1 MKELPL
7 IGPNQALFL
16 DFDGT
21 LVDLAP
27 HPDDVRVSDDLIVA
41 LARLQDRLQGALA
54 VVSGRPIAQIDRFLA
69 PLHLPAAGLHGLE
82 HRYTVNAD
90 IMRTEPGPE
99 IRALKG
105 VVRNSGLLEKG
116 VFLEDKGATLA
127 FHYRS
132 VPAMEDAVVRVVSEA
147 LEALPALHIIRG
159 KMVVEAKPFASDK
172 GSAVQS
178 FLEHEPFKGRKP
190 IFIGDDVTDEDGIA
204 AAQDAGGTGIKVGD
218 GVTCAHYRLS
228 DVAAV
233 HDWLA
238 GKTTVTES

>member
-1 MKELPL
+1 MKDLPP
-7 IGPNQALFL
+7 IGPNEALFL

-27 HPDDVRVSDDLIVA
+27 RPEDVRVSDDLIAA
-41 LARLQDRLQGALA
+41 LSRLQDRLKGALA
-54 VVSGRPIAQIDRFLA
+54 VVSGRPISQIDGFLA

-82 HRYTVNAD
+82 HRHTVDAD
-90 IMRTEPGPE
+90 IERTKPGPE

-116 VFLEDKGATLA
+116 VYLEDKGATLA
-127 FHYRS
+127 LHYRS
-132 VPAMEDAVVRVVSEA
+132 VPAMEEAVVRLMNEA
-147 LEALPALHIIRG
+147 LEALPSLHIIRG

-172 GSAVQS
+172 GSAVRS
-178 FLEHEPFKGRKP
+178 FLEHAPFKGRKP

-204 AAQDAGGTGIKVGD
+204 AAQDAGGIGIKVGD
-218 GVTCAHYRLS
+218 GETCAHFRLR

-238 GKTTVTES
+238 GNITVTET